1 MTLRVMWR
9 WVSAMGCVT
18 LMALGSGCGRSEL
31 TGPPEMRLGREEC
44 AECGMLVQEDRC
56 SAAMLVDRDRE
67 RLFVFFDDLGC
78 LIDYEYGHHED
89 VRVMERWVRDYESRA
104 WRRGEDAVF
113 VRAARDDLR
122 TPMGT
127 GTVALAEASAAARLG
142 KRWEAGPMDYRGA
155 YRDRRE
161 WMWAN
166 YGKPDGARPAEL
178 P

>member
-1 MTLRVMWR
+1 MPR
-9 WVSAMGCVT
+9 WVSVLGC
-18 LMALGSGCGRSEL
+18 LALLSHGSSCGRNEL
-31 TGPPEMRLGREEC
+31 AGPPEMRLGREEC

-67 RLFVFFDDLGC
+67 TLFVFFDDLGC
-78 LIDYEYGHHED
+78 LIDYEYGHQED
-89 VRVMERWVRDYESRA
+89 VRVLERWVRDYERRE
-104 WRRGEDAVF
+104 WLRGEHAVF

-127 GTVALAEASAAARLG
+127 GWVAVADGNGASRLG